1 MDNQLQLLTTR
12 NFNGIQLD
20 CYVQPEQNDPQEFW
34 MTREQIGQLL
44 GYENPRDAIKK
55 IHKRNRER
63 IDKFSKEVEL
73 PKQFNGGQNVTPFRN
88 SPIATVYNFKGL
100 LEICRYSQQE
110 IAHKVIDVLWEIADE
125 IRRTGMFITNSRIK
139 ELEQEVG
146 KLEHKV
152 DEMYPLHI
160 LGAVVAPQKGTIT
173 FKDAAD
179 LLAEHGID
187 IGQNRLFK
195 KCREKKL
202 LCSRKGRQWNKPSKA
217 AIDKGLF
224 ALEISGGFNF
234 ITVIT
239 TRGLQFLADMFVQ
252 ENYPLFML
260 LQKYDAL
267 KIAPKL

>member
-20 CYVQPEQNDPQEFW
+20 CYVQPENNDPQEFW

-44 GYENPRDAIKK
+44 GYENPRDAIRK

-63 IDKFSKEVEL
+63 LDNFSKVVQL
-73 PKQFNGGQNVTPFRN
+73 ANPTKRGGQNDPPFEN
-88 SPIATVYNFKGL
+88 LQNATVYNFKGL

-110 IAHKVIDVLWEIADE
+110 IAHKVIDVLWDIADE
-125 IRRTGMFITNSRIK
+125 IRRTGMFITNSK
-139 ELEQEVG
+139 VKQLENKVSELQ
-146 KLEHKV
+146 KKV
-152 DEMYPLHI
+152 DDMYPLHI

-179 LLAEHGID
+179 LLAQFGLD

-202 LCSRKGRQWNKPSKA
+202 LCSRKGKQWNRPSKA

-224 ALEISGGFNF
+224 ALEISGGFRF
-234 ITVIT
+234 IPVVT

-252 ENYPLFML
+252 ENYPLLML
-260 LQKYDAL
+260 LQKAETE
-267 KIAPKL
+267 

>member
-1 MDNQLQLLTTR
+1 MDNHLQLLTSR

-20 CYVQPEQNDPQEFW
+20 CYVQPESNDPQEFW
-34 MTREQIGQLL
+34 MTREQIGKLL
-44 GYENPRDAIKK
+44 GYEKPRDAIRF
-55 IHKRNRER
+55 IHRRNRER
-63 IDKFSKEVEL
+63 LDKFSKEVEL
-73 PKQFNGGQNVTPFRN
+73 PTSFNRVQNAPPFRN

-110 IAHKVIDVLWEIADE
+110 IAHKVIDVLWDIADE
-125 IRRTGMFITNSRIK
+125 IRRTGMFITNSK
-139 ELEQEVG
+139 VKQLENKVSELQ
-146 KLEHKV
+146 KKV
-152 DEMYPLHI
+152 DDMYPLHI

-179 LLAEHGID
+179 LLAQFGLD

-202 LCSRKGRQWNKPSKA
+202 LCSRKGKQWNRPSKA

-224 ALEISGGFNF
+224 ALEISGGFRF
-234 ITVIT
+234 VPVVT

-252 ENYPLFML
+252 ENYPLLML
-260 LQKYDAL
+260 LQKAETE
-267 KIAPKL
+267 